1 VLARSAILAALMV
14 LLLAPSAP
22 AAAKSPEDLSAADQY
37 VETLPTSRGPSPTKD
52 RAGGRTD
59 LPQGVTARLAS
70 LGGSDAAALE
80 AVATSQEFG
89 APQGKGG
96 SADNSEGTDGASS
109 GSTPAVPSAS
119 VQAVRDSGG
128 DLLWLL
134 LALLGLTGLMVG
146 AVAYQRHRNSKSG

>member
-1 VLARSAILAALMV
+1 MV

-22 AAAKSPEDLSAADQY
+22 AAAKSPDDLSAADQY

-52 RAGGRTD
+52 RADGRTD
-59 LPQGVTARLAS
+59 LPEGVTARLAR
-70 LGGSDAAALE
+70 LGGTEAAALE
-80 AVATSQEFG
+80 AVATSGEFG
-89 APQGKGG
+89 APQGNGG
-96 SADNSEGTDGASS
+96 RADNSEGKGGASS

-134 LALLGLTGLMVG
+134 LALLGVTGLMVG
-146 AVAYQRHRNSKSG
+146 AVAYQRHRNSKTG